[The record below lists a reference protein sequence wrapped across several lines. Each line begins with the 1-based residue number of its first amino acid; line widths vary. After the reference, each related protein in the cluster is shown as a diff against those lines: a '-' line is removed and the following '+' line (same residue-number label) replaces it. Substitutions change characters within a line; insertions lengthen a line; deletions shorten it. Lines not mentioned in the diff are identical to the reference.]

1 MRKEHIII
9 DSKEF
14 KLCSSCYQAKEL
26 NCFSKHSKSW
36 DGLKPYCKE
45 CASTKGKQYRNKY
58 RDKVLKA
65 KRKWYEQTKK
75 KKNERTE
82 KALKEKT
89 KVCSK
94 CKKKLDITLFRE
106 RGNGGLYSTCKQCEI
121 KRAKEYRSTHSE
133 VYKKCHVITEQRRR
147 NKAKSALKDLTT
159 SEWETI
165 KKHFDFKCAYCGKE
179 CEELTQEHVIPL
191 SKGGNYTKSNII
203 PSCRSCNC
211 KKYNKLLDEWYEKQS
226 FYSKA
231 QELKIKNYLNQYANT
246 EVTI

>member
-14 KLCSSCYQAKEL
+14 KLCSSCYRAREL
-26 NCFSKHSKSW
+26 NCFSKYSKSW
-36 DGLKPYCKE
+36 DGLKSYCKE

-58 RDKVLKA
+58 REKVLQE

-89 KVCSK
+89 KVCSR
-94 CKKKLDITLFRE
+94 CKNELGITLFRK
-106 RGNGGLYSTCKQCEI
+106 RANGGFYSVCRKCEN
-121 KRAKEYRSTHSE
+121 KYNKEYRITHPE
-133 VYKKCHVITEQRRR
+133 ICKKCHVITEQRRR
-147 NKAKSALKDLTT
+147 KKAKSVLKDLTT
-159 SEWETI
+159 SEWENI
-165 KKHFDFKCAYCGKE
+165 KKYFDFKCAYCGEE

-211 KKYNKLLDEWYEKQS
+211 KKHNKLLDEWYKNQS